1 LPPRDQPS
9 LLEARPNRCDTVHVT
24 KTRFSGSGGQYKLAL
39 GAIALFSGLAMP
51 ANAFAGPQATS
62 APGDSGQSPA
72 GAPPWAY
79 ACATPAAQSA
89 SCGAIQLEEPSVNWH
104 PGALGNHNR
113 KVGGSTSAPSSGY
126 YPADL
131 QSAYG
136 LASAAASFTPGP
148 NAPTV
153 AIVDA
158 YDDPNAASDLA
169 TYRAAMSGAT
179 DPNTGLVNGAFPPLC
194 SSGQTSGC
202 VSFTKLNQYGG
213 TSYPRGNTGW
223 SEEISL
229 DLDMVSAVCP
239 DCNIVLVE
247 ASSNSFSNLDQ
258 AVAEAQS
265 LHPAAIT
272 NSYGGSEFSTETSY
286 NSTYSYSA
294 SGKGTAVTAATGD
307 SGYGVEFP
315 AAAPGVTAV
324 GGTSLTYTG
333 SGSGISWAETVW
345 SGSGAGCSSYEAM
358 PSWQDV
364 QGVYASTAY
373 CTGRQ
378 VADVSA
384 VADPNTGVAV
394 YDTYN
399 EPGWMVFGGTSA
411 STQIIGGV
419 YGLAAGAGTLQPSPA
434 GLYPDGASGATG
446 STPGLLPVTSGSDGN
461 CGDYLCNASYSLSS
475 GYNGP
480 AGLGTPEGVGAFQ
493 ASTSSTPNFT
503 LSASPSS
510 ETVTAGGSATYTVSV
525 SPSGGFNDSV
535 TLSVSGLPS
544 GASANFSPDP
554 ATSSSTLSVSTST
567 STPAGTY
574 TLTITGTGGG
584 INRSATVS
592 LVVQSSAPA
601 GTMSVSVSA
610 GSATRSGRGYKV
622 PLTVTADD
630 ATTGAPISGASV
642 VLSVYAGPSCSGT
655 PAASGTGTTGS
666 NGQVGFTFT
675 TRTAGTWCALATV
688 TASGYTDGSGETT
701 FST

>member
-1 LPPRDQPS
+1 
-9 LLEARPNRCDTVHVT
+9 
-24 KTRFSGSGGQYKLAL
+24 
-39 GAIALFSGLAMP
+39 
-51 ANAFAGPQATS
+51 
-62 APGDSGQSPA
+62 
-72 GAPPWAY
+72 
-79 ACATPAAQSA
+79 
-89 SCGAIQLEEPSVNWH
+89 
-104 PGALGNHNR
+104 
-113 KVGGSTSAPSSGY
+113 
-126 YPADL
+126 
-131 QSAYG
+131 
-136 LASAAASFTPGP
+136 
-148 NAPTV
+148 
-153 AIVDA
+153 
-158 YDDPNAASDLA
+158 
-169 TYRAAMSGAT
+169 
-179 DPNTGLVNGAFPPLC
+179 
-194 SSGQTSGC
+194 
-202 VSFTKLNQYGG
+202 
-213 TSYPRGNTGW
+213 
-223 SEEISL
+223 
-229 DLDMVSAVCP
+229 
-239 DCNIVLVE
+239 LVE
-247 ASSNSFSNLDQ
+247 ASSNSFSNLGQ

-272 NSYGGSEFSTETSY
+272 NSYGGSEFSSETSY

-294 SGKGTAVTAATGD
+294 SGKGTAVTAAAGD

-324 GGTSLTYTG
+324 GGTSLTYAG
-333 SGSGISWAETVW
+333 SGSSISWAQVVW

-364 QGVYASTAY
+364 QGVYANTAY

-394 YDTYN
+394 YDTYK

-419 YGLAAGAGTLQPSPA
+419 YGLAAGAGTLQPSPG

-446 STPGLLPVTSGSDGN
+446 STPGLLPVTSGSDGS

-480 AGLGTPEGVGAFQ
+480 AGLGTPEGVSAFE
-493 ASTSSTPNFT
+493 ASTSTTPDFT
-503 LSASPSS
+503 LSASPTSQ
-510 ETVTAGGSATYTVSV
+510 TVTAGGSTSYSVSI
-525 SPSGGFNDSV
+525 SPSGGFNSSV
-535 TLSVSGLPS
+535 TLSVTGLPS
-544 GASANFSPDP
+544 GASGSFSPNP
-554 ATSSSTLSVSTST
+554 ASSTSTLQVSTSA

-574 TLTITGTGGG
+574 SLTVTGTGGG
-584 INRSATVS
+584 ITHSTSVS
-592 LVVQSSAPA
+592 LAVQSSATS
-601 GTMSVSVSA
+601 GTMQVTVTA
-610 GSATRSGRGYKV
+610 GSATRAGRGYKV

-630 ATTGAPISGASV
+630 ATTGAAISGAE
-642 VLSVYAGPSCSGT
+642 VLLQVYAGSSCSGT